1 VRPYDA
7 AYTPRERREAETR
20 LLTDLDRLPPV
31 EPESK
36 ASVVV
41 GTLVIVVALVA
52 VCVLV

>member
-1 VRPYDA
+1 MAGYS
-7 AYTPRERREAETR
+7 EAEHR
-20 LLTDLDRLPPV
+20 AAENRILRDLDRLDLPPV

-52 VCVLV
+52 VCVLVP

>member
-1 VRPYDA
+1 MAGYS
-7 AYTPRERREAETR
+7 EAEHR
-20 LLTDLDRLPPV
+20 AAENRILRDLDRLPPV

-52 VCVLV
+52 VCVLVP